1 MLPLVQPPVRT
12 FYFFCRIVT
21 QGADQNPG
29 DLLSGY
35 HAIFRRSRMAS
46 IALQHNDFVLIIIV
60 VVKPAGPDD
69 GVGMATR
76 PDQTF
81 GASFPVMNLS
91 TLIPVLSRSVTPIVV
106 IKLMRTGYP

>member
-1 MLPLVQPPVRT
+1 
-12 FYFFCRIVT
+12 
-21 QGADQNPG
+21 
-29 DLLSGY
+29 
-35 HAIFRRSRMAS
+35 MAS

-106 IKLMRTGYP
+106 IKLMRTGVSLNIRKGYVHRRNLSLWPQYASGHRNRE